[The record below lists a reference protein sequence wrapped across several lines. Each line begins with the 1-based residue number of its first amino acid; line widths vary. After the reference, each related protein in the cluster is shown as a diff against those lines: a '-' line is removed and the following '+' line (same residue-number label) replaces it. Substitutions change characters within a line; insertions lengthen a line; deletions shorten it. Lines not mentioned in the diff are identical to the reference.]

1 MNILV
6 YRTVGRC
13 ARSVLQAELV
23 TVIETDVSPEDPQAF
38 ADAHGGDFIEFAP
51 LIPEEE
57 EEHG

>member
-6 YRTVGRC
+6 YHTIGRC

-23 TVIETDVSPEDPQAF
+23 TEIETDVLPEDPQAF
-38 ADAHGGDFIEFAP
+38 ADAHGGDFIESAP
-51 LIPEEE
+51 LNPEEE